1 MKKNCLKY
9 QRLMNDSIQ
18 NKPNQRSTG
27 GRNERRDNG
36 KKNNT
41 ANRTGI
47 SRKAGEAG
55 IFVEAIMNGFRVK
68 LLVDTG
74 ATLSIISP
82 DVLHAVLNDPSPIF
96 DQVDKPI
103 LMADR
108 TALKVEGSVLMSL
121 SISGQEFRQI
131 EVCSG

>member
-1 MKKNCLKY
+1 
-9 QRLMNDSIQ
+9 MNDSIQ

-27 GRNERRDNG
+27 GRNERRDDG

-47 SRKAGEAG
+47 SRKA
-55 IFVEAIMNGFRVK
+55 IMNGLRVK

-108 TALKVEGSVLMSL
+108 TV
-121 SISGQEFRQI
+121 
-131 EVCSG
+131 